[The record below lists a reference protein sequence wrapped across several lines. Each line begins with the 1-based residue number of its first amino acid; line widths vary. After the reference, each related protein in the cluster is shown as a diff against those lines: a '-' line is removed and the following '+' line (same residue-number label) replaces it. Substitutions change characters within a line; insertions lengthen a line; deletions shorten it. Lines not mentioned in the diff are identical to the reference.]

1 MSISD
6 IKKGFGG
13 SMREKPEKAPTP
25 LPKEE
30 KKDTSAFQG
39 KPYLARGEVREWLR
53 KDEIYKIIPLS
64 KEKRAKL
71 EKELFGPESG
81 KYGSLIER
89 SKKESERLLNE
100 IETGK
105 VKLPAG
111 LTKDHVKNLFKKFL
125 GK

>member
-1 MSISD
+1 MAIFEN
-6 IKKGFGG
+6 KKNSGG
-13 SMREKPEKAPTP
+13 DEKQKPEKTPTP
-25 LPKEE
+25 AP
-30 KKDTSAFQG
+30 KDTSAFQG
-39 KPYLARGEVREWLR
+39 KPYLTRGEVREWLR
-53 KDEIYKIIPLS
+53 KDELYKIVPLS
-64 KEKRAKL
+64 REGRVKL

-89 SKKESERLLNE
+89 SKKEPEQLLKE

-111 LTKDHVKNLFKKFL
+111 LTKHQVKNLFKKFL